1 MASHSEKSEGNMSHK
16 FQTKKKKISY
26 KNANTLYF
34 SSFFFSV
41 SQLFL
46 VSNIGHEFMLQVGN
60 RDLNAFCHAFHK
72 PGRKTTTVTSS
83 V

>member
-1 MASHSEKSEGNMSHK
+1 M
-16 FQTKKKKISY
+16 QTHFTSPP
-26 KNANTLYF
+26 
-34 SSFFFSV
+34 FFSA

-46 VSNIGHEFMLQVGN
+46 VPNIGHEFMLQVGN